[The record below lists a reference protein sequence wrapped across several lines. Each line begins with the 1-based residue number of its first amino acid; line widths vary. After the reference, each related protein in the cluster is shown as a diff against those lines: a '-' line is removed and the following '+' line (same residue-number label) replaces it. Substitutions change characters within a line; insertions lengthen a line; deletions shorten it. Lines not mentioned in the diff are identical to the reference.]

1 MYIKERRRKLK
12 DKRTK
17 QKEMVRDRSTER
29 KTEKQT
35 QTQKT
40 AGK

>member
-17 QKEMVRDRSTER
+17 QKEMVRDKHRKKNR
-29 KTEKQT
+29 KTNTNPENCR
-35 QTQKT
+35 
-40 AGK
+40 